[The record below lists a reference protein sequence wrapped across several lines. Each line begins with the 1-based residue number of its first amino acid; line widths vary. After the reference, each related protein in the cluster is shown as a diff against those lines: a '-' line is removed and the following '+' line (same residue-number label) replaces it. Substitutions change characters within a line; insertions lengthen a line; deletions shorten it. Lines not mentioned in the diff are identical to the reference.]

1 MTQESMS
8 LKKILTD
15 HNHDKFITSPEFN
28 TLAASVF
35 NSRLAQV
42 NLIIK
47 TDSDTKLS
55 REKLRSIN
63 QNNYL
68 LKMS

>member
-1 MTQESMS
+1 MS

>member
-1 MTQESMS
+1 MTQKSMS
-8 LKKILTD
+8 LKKIRTD
-15 HNHDKFITSPEFN
+15 HNHDKFITTPEFN